1 MDNTFYKKIEELFKN
16 KQFETVKFEIDLL
29 DEGDKRNPFI
39 YNILGIIEATKN
51 NNAEAKKYFN
61 LAIEIDKYYLQSLI
75 NLSNLS
81 YIDKDFQNI
90 IALFKNYH
98 LKFPDNDRA
107 ILILADLCF
116 SAGFVEETIH
126 FHKKLIKIGKYQQ
139 KDLAALIFLL
149 NYSNKYSDEEYK
161 KYCEIYDKIL
171 LKNKINYKISK
182 TAHDIAKIGFL
193 SYDLRDHSVGYFL
206 KDFVKKLN
214 EKNFKTIAFNLF
226 KFNKDDLFTSDLKNS
241 FTEWYDVSD
250 HNDKD
255 LSDFIYSK
263 KVHYLID
270 LAGYSTGNRLQ
281 VFKNKP
287 APVQISWLGY
297 CNDTH
302 INEIDYIVA
311 DENVVIEKKYENSKK
326 IIKMPKIWNSLSK
339 LEDVKTNE
347 LPFIKNKIFTF
358 GCFNNFLKIS
368 EETIEIWSKILEEFN
383 NSKLVLKNS
392 VSADK
397 NYKKYLIERFGNKVD
412 ENRIII
418 LNYEKKKKK
427 HLEHYLN
434 IDLCL
439 DTFPYNGVTTTF
451 ESLWMGV
458 PVITLKGDKFIS
470 RCGYSINKNAGL
482 NDFIADTKDDYIS
495 IALNSV
501 THNGIEKLKSY
512 RKNLRSKIISSPLF
526 DVQNFSD
533 NFADKLYTI
542 KN

>member
-29 DEGDKRNPFI
+29 DEGDKRNPFL
-39 YNILGIIEATKN
+39 YNILGIIEATN
-51 NNAEAKKYFN
+51 NNNVEAKKYFN

-90 IALFKNYH
+90 IALLKNFH

-126 FHKKLIKIGKYQQ
+126 FHKKLIEIGKYQQ
-139 KDLAALIFLL
+139 KDLAALIFLI

-161 KYCEIYDKIL
+161 KYCKIYDEIL
-171 LKNKINYKISK
+171 RKNKINYKISK
-182 TAHDIAKIGFL
+182 TEHDIAKIGFL

-206 KDFVKKLN
+206 KDFIKKLN
-214 EKNFKTIAFNLF
+214 EKNLKTIAFNLF

-241 FTEWYDVSD
+241 FTEWHDVSD

-302 INEIDYIVA
+302 IDEIDFIVA
-311 DENVVIEKKYENSKK
+311 DENVVSEKNYANSKK

-339 LEDVKTNE
+339 LEDVQTND

-368 EETIEIWSKILEEFN
+368 EETIEIWAKILGEFN

-397 NYKKYLIERFGNKVD
+397 NYKKYLIEKFGNKVD

-418 LNYEKKKKK
+418 LNYEKKKRK

-458 PVITLKGDKFIS
+458 PVITLKGDRFVS
-470 RCGYSINKNAGL
+470 RCGFSINKNAKL
-482 NDFIADTKDDYIS
+482 DDYVVNNKNDYIS
-495 IALNSV
+495 KALEFKTV
-501 THNGIEKLKSY
+501 EGIKKLQTF
-512 RKNLRSKIISSPLF
+512 RKNSRKRLIKSPLF
-526 DVQNFSD
+526 DVNEFSD
-533 NFADKLYTI
+533 SFIEKI
-542 KN
+542 KKY

>member
-29 DEGDKRNPFI
+29 DEGDKRNPFL
-39 YNILGIIEATKN
+39 YNILGIIEATNN

-116 SAGFVEETIH
+116 SAGFIEETIH
-126 FHKKLIKIGKYQQ
+126 FHKKLIKIGKYQK

-161 KYCEIYDKIL
+161 KYCKIYDEIL
-171 LKNKINYKISK
+171 RKNKINYKISK
-182 TAHDIAKIGFL
+182 TEHDIAKIGFL

-206 KDFVKKLN
+206 KDFIKKLN
-214 EKNFKTIAFNLF
+214 EKNLKTIAFNLF

-311 DENVVIEKKYENSKK
+311 DENVVSEKNYANSKK

-368 EETIEIWSKILEEFN
+368 EETIEIWAKILGEFN

-397 NYKKYLIERFGNKVD
+397 NYKKYLIEKFGNKVD

-418 LNYEKKKKK
+418 LNYEKKKRK

-458 PVITLKGDKFIS
+458 PVITLKGDRFVS
-470 RCGYSINKNAGL
+470 RCGFSINKNAKL
-482 NDFIADTKDDYIS
+482 DDYVVNNKNDYIS
-495 IALNSV
+495 KALEFKTV
-501 THNGIEKLKSY
+501 EGIKKLQTF
-512 RKNLRSKIISSPLF
+512 RKNLRKRLIKSPLF
-526 DVQNFSD
+526 DVNEFSD
-533 NFADKLYTI
+533 SFIEKI
-542 KN
+542 KKY

>member
-29 DEGDKRNPFI
+29 DEGDKRNPFL
-39 YNILGIIEATKN
+39 YNILGIIEATN
-51 NNAEAKKYFN
+51 NNHVEAKKYFN

-98 LKFPDNDRA
+98 LKFPDNDRV

-116 SAGFVEETIH
+116 SAGFIEETIH
-126 FHKKLIKIGKYQQ
+126 FHKKLIKIGKYQK

-161 KYCEIYDKIL
+161 KYCKIYDEIL
-171 LKNKINYKISK
+171 RKNKINYKISK
-182 TAHDIAKIGFL
+182 TEHDIAKIGFL

-206 KDFVKKLN
+206 KDFIKKLN

-226 KFNKDDLFTSDLKNS
+226 KFNKYDLFTSDLKNS
-241 FTEWYDVSD
+241 FTEWHDVSD

-302 INEIDYIVA
+302 IDEIDFIVA
-311 DENVVIEKKYENSKK
+311 DENVVSEKNYANSKK

-368 EETIEIWSKILEEFN
+368 EETIEIWAKILGEFN

-397 NYKKYLIERFGNKVD
+397 NYKKYLIEKFGNKVD

-418 LNYEKKKKK
+418 LNYEKKKRK

-458 PVITLKGDKFIS
+458 PVITLKGDRFVS
-470 RCGYSINKNAGL
+470 RCGFSINKNAKL
-482 NDFIADTKDDYIS
+482 DDYVVNNKNDYIS
-495 IALNSV
+495 KALEFKTV
-501 THNGIEKLKSY
+501 EGIKKLQTF
-512 RKNLRSKIISSPLF
+512 RKNLRKRLIKSPLF
-526 DVQNFSD
+526 DVNEFSD
-533 NFADKLYTI
+533 SFIEKI
-542 KN
+542 KKY